1 MYGCLLRK
9 KRLDLESINFSS
21 LNPIFMAYKKR
32 EPAPIVNKATTRL
45 AAMVQIDT
53 NHAASIDYGG
63 PLRGA
68 LTSTTLQTKLIN
80 YAAKLQEYNQ
90 LLQQADTIGNTL
102 KDIEDDIAS
111 DFTAVLK
118 AAAGKFGE
126 NSNEVE
132 MLGGTRK
139 DERKKRKIISKKAA

>member
-1 MYGCLLRK
+1 
-9 KRLDLESINFSS
+9 
-21 LNPIFMAYKKR
+21 MAYKKR

-53 NHAASIDYGG
+53 NQTTPIDYGG

-68 LTSTTLQTKLIN
+68 LTSATLQAKLAN

-90 LLQQADTIGNTL
+90 LLQQADTISNTL
-102 KDIEDDIAS
+102 EDMEDDIAS